1 VAEKA
6 TAQQFSGRRRF
17 GFLFIFRISPGF
29 FVGFIPRR
37 FAMASSGFAPDFD
50 FGTDY
55 DYGYHDDDWCIQR
68 INEQEY
74 MFLRRLGI
82 PEMSVMM

>member
-1 VAEKA
+1 MAEKA
-6 TAQQFSGRRRF
+6 AAQQFPRRRRF

-29 FVGFIPRR
+29 FVGFVPRR
-37 FAMASSGFAPDFD
+37 FAMSSSGYTPDFD
-50 FGTDY
+50 FDN
-55 DYGYHDDDWCIQR
+55 DYGFYDDDWCIQR

-82 PEMSVMM
+82 PEMNVMM

>member
-1 VAEKA
+1 MSEKP
-6 TAQQFSGRRRF
+6 TTQQLPRRRRF
-17 GFLFIFRISPGF
+17 SFLFIFRISPGF

-37 FAMASSGFAPDFD
+37 FAMSASDCSPDYDYDFD
-50 FGTDY
+50 F
-55 DYGYHDDDWCIQR
+55 DYGYCDNDMVIQR

-82 PEMSVMM
+82 PEMNVMM

>member
-1 VAEKA
+1 VSEKP
-6 TAQQFSGRRRF
+6 TAQQIPRRRRF
-17 GFLFIFRISPGF
+17 SFLFIFRISPGF

-37 FAMASSGFAPDFD
+37 FAMSSGYSPDFD
-50 FGTDY
+50 FDNDY
-55 DYGYHDDDWCIQR
+55 DYGFHDDDWCIQR

-82 PEMSVMM
+82 PEMNVMM

>member
-1 VAEKA
+1 
-6 TAQQFSGRRRF
+6 
-17 GFLFIFRISPGF
+17 
-29 FVGFIPRR
+29 
-37 FAMASSGFAPDFD
+37 MASSGFAPDFD
-50 FGTDY
+50 FGNDY